1 VLFYLLNPVLSKN
14 LRENERD
21 RINVA
26 LRNAFWI
33 EK

>member
-1 VLFYLLNPVLSKN
+1 LLFYLLNPVLSKN
-14 LRENERD
+14 LRENGRD

-26 LRNAFWI
+26 LRNVFWI